1 VEDTVFLSFVDP
13 LLVQRRLGDQAVGST
28 EVARLLRHRAIPAG
42 MRVFLDEGSMRPVE
56 PLCSWFRQVAYED
69 KSAKTLRE
77 YAYIIESGRR
87 ARFTPART

>member
-1 VEDTVFLSFVDP
+1 VFLSFVDP
-13 LLVQRRLGDQAVGST
+13 LLVQRHLGDQAVGST

-42 MRVFLDEGSMRPVE
+42 MPVFLDEGSMRPAEAVV
-56 PLCSWFRQVAYED
+56 LLVRHVAYED
-69 KSAKTLRE
+69 KFAKTLRE